1 MWMKRAV
8 DCGGEGKG
16 EEGHEVISVGSW
28 ILDTQ
33 I

>member
-1 MWMKRAV
+1 V